1 MIYRFDGYA
10 LDDQLCELRRGGTL
24 IAVEPKAFRLLHYL
38 LARRERVVSR
48 EELLAGL
55 WPNEQVTPSSLTF
68 CVNGA
73 RRAVGDDGVRQA
85 VIRNLRGQGYRFVA
99 ACEEQPPAA
108 GPAPVRAAAPPFV
121 GRGAEMAVLRAALD
135 DLQRGAGGVVLLS
148 GEPGIG
154 KTRTA
159 EEAAAL
165 ARESGVR
172 VLIGR
177 CHEGDD
183 SPAFW
188 PWLQMIRGELTAWR
202 PAQLAGLL
210 GAGAADI
217 ARVLPAVRSVLP
229 QLPEPP
235 PLDFAQARVR
245 LFDSLAGYF
254 RALAEWQPLLLVL
267 DDLHGADRA
276 SIAFLRALADEL
288 GALRVLIVGTYRDT
302 EVDAGHPFAEVAA
315 SLRREGAR
323 LLRLDGLSAVE
334 VGALLAHDRDR
345 AVDAAESARVVRDTE
360 GNPLFVLELARQLRE
375 GGAAERPPGQG
386 LPDTV
391 ERVIERRLSRLGDE
405 VREVLGL
412 AAVCGREFD
421 AELLEAV
428 APRAL
433 GNPRAPLA
441 EARRLR
447 VIEAVPGAPD
457 RYRFAHILIRES
469 LYASVPAAARRAAH
483 GRLARLLGP
492 RRERSHV
499 DAADA
504 AQHALAA
511 LPDLELAAAV
521 EAALRA
527 AERALAVLAY
537 EDAVRYCER
546 TLEAIDRHAPD
557 DRRWR
562 CRVLLMLGEARSRV
576 GEAEASRVAFDEA
589 AAIARRGG
597 LRREL
602 ALAALRGSGGMV
614 QPVILMQEQVEVLRE
629 ALAKIGGRDPLLRS
643 RLLSRLAL
651 ALYYHRDGR
660 RGRRRAMSDE
670 AVRLARAAGDDEALY
685 WALISRHWA
694 LWGPRAPRQ
703 RLAVAEQLVAIGERR
718 GQRPLAL
725 RAHTYRVGALLE
737 LGELAAVDDAIAT
750 CAALADALRI
760 PMFLWTVAY
769 FRAMQAQLRGDLDE
783 AQRRSGDAAARGSG
797 EAGEVSAAHVFGI
810 QVCAQAFLGGSL
822 ATFEPLLLA
831 YRQQRPDMPFLECAL
846 VEIYRQAA
854 RTDEARA
861 LLRTLAAGGCRRI
874 PHDNLWMTGVAL
886 LGVAAAGLDDRP
898 TAATIHRILEPYAG
912 QLVVCGNAVATIGP
926 VDHYLALLAGSL
938 GRRREAGRHLRAA
951 ERIAARIGS
960 PAWLVERNAALA
972 VAGRRRTSRRTR

>member
-1 MIYRFDGYA
+1 M
-10 LDDQLCELRRGGTL
+10 
-24 IAVEPKAFRLLHYL
+24 
-38 LARRERVVSR
+38 
-48 EELLAGL
+48 
-55 WPNEQVTPSSLTF
+55 TPSSLTF

-99 ACEEQPPAA
+99 ACEEQATAAA
-108 GPAPVRAAAPPFV
+108 GAAPGRGALPPFV
-121 GRGAEMAVLRAALD
+121 GRGAEMTVLRAALAE
-135 DLQRGAGGVVLLS
+135 LQGGTGGVVLLS

-165 ARESGVR
+165 ARHAGVR
-172 VLIGR
+172 VLVGR

-229 QLPEPP
+229 HLPEPP
-235 PLDFAQARVR
+235 PLDFDQARVR

-254 RALAEWQPLLLVL
+254 RALSEWQPLLLVL

-276 SIAFLRALADEL
+276 SLGFLRALADEL
-288 GALRVLIVGTYRDT
+288 AAVRVLIVGTYRDT
-302 EVDAGHPFAEVAA
+302 EVDAAHPFAEVAA
-315 SLRREGAR
+315 ALRRDGGR
-323 LLRLDGLSAVE
+323 HLRLDGLSAAD
-334 VGALLAHDRDR
+334 VGALLAHDRDGT
-345 AVDAAESARVVRDTE
+345 VDAALSERVVRETE
-360 GNPLFVLELARQLRE
+360 GNPLFVLELAGQMRE
-375 GGAAERPPGQG
+375 GGTADRPLGQG

-391 ERVIERRLSRLGDE
+391 ERLIERRLSRLGDE

-428 APRAL
+428 IPPAR

-447 VIEAVPGAPD
+447 VIEPVLGAPD

-469 LYASVPAAARRAAH
+469 LYATLPAAARRAAH

-511 LPDLELAAAV
+511 LPDLGLAAAV

-537 EDAVRYCER
+537 EDAVRYCQR
-546 TLEAIDRHAPD
+546 ALEAIGRHAPD

-576 GEAEASRVAFDEA
+576 GEAEASRAAFDEA

-614 QPVILMQEQVEVLRE
+614 QPVILMQDQVEVLRE
-629 ALAKIGGRDPLLRS
+629 ALTMIGADDPVLRS

-651 ALYYHRDGR
+651 ALYYHRDGQ
-660 RGRRRAMSDE
+660 RGRRQRMSGE
-670 AVRLARAAGDDEALY
+670 AVRLARAGGDDEAVY

-703 RLAVAEQLVAIGERR
+703 RLAVAEQLVAIAERR
-718 GQRPLAL
+718 GQRALAL

-737 LGELAAVDDAIAT
+737 LGELAAVDEAIGA

-769 FRAMQAQLRGDLDE
+769 FRAMRAQLRGDLNE
-783 AQRRSGDAAARGSG
+783 AQRLAGDAAAQGSG

-810 QVCAQAFLGGSL
+810 QVCAQAFLGGSMSSL
-822 ATFEPLLLA
+822 EPLLIA

-846 VEIYRQAA
+846 VEIYRQAGRFDES
-854 RTDEARA
+854 RT
-861 LLRTLAAGGCRRI
+861 LLRSLAAGRCRRI

-886 LGVAAAGLDDRP
+886 LGVAAAPLGERP
-898 TAATIHRILEPYAG
+898 VAAAVYRILEPYAG

-938 GRRREAGRHLRAA
+938 GQRREAARHRRAA
-951 ERIAARIGS
+951 ERIAARLGA
-960 PAWLVERNAALA
+960 PPWLVERNAALA
-972 VAGRRRTSRRTR
+972 AAGLSR